1 MPGGAS
7 KLRDVRKLS
16 DAAAILDLD
25 IPVAELRGLSVE
37 PLVGGGPVHAHL
49 QFGRE
54 QGYMVAKVALAG
66 QVELVTRATSTSVD
80 VALTDILALVKERV
94 EEELLLETSC

>member
-16 DAAAILDLD
+16 DAGAILDLD

-37 PLVGGGPVHAHL
+37 PLAGGGPVHAHVK
-49 QFGRE
+49 FGRE
-54 QGYMVAKVALAG
+54 QGYMVA
-66 QVELVTRATSTSVD
+66 RS
-80 VALTDILALVKERV
+80 R
-94 EEELLLETSC
+94 